1 MMQIWNWPFLNFAV
15 NSYIAVTVKRHAK
28 IGVKPRKRGKKS
40 KIPSPVIHKPD
51 LRALAIRTGKIYL
64 QELPQL
70 NRQTV
75 ELFLDIE
82 GVPDRQFFY
91 LVGLL
96 VSENETAV
104 YYSFWADGPE
114 DEAQMWRKVLAKI
127 GQYPVAPI
135 YHYGSFEPHTVATL
149 AKRYNTDSCAE
160 RLINV
165 NSFIYGKVYFPV
177 YSNSLKEIG
186 HFIGATWT
194 SFNASG
200 LQSLVWQHHWDET
213 HNIKYKILLQTY
225 NQEDCQAL
233 KLLTNELSKIE
244 KSADTLSEV
253 DFVAQPKLQA
263 TKIEMEIHNQFEAVL
278 KSSHYDYNKRKISFS
293 PNENRKNGQNKKRG
307 AQKGHPQ
314 YQRATP
320 KAGKVIRVL
329 SRRICPK
336 HKGVTLQKSFETA
349 ERTIIDL
356 VFTKN
361 GVRKTITKF
370 IGMKSYCQKCYRYH
384 NPRFIENLGN
394 KVFSH
399 SFQAWVIYQRLCL
412 RLPYRIITQVL
423 EDQFNEKITV
433 GTIVNFLKY
442 FSRYY
447 FYFVTI
453 PRQLSANS
461 LSCFRYAESIAD

>member
-1 MMQIWNWPFLNFAV
+1 M
-15 NSYIAVTVKRHAK
+15 
-28 IGVKPRKRGKKS
+28 
-40 KIPSPVIHKPD
+40 
-51 LRALAIRTGKIYL
+51 
-64 QELPQL
+64 
-70 NRQTV
+70 
-75 ELFLDIE
+75 
-82 GVPDRQFFY
+82 
-91 LVGLL
+91 
-96 VSENETAV
+96 
-104 YYSFWADGPE
+104 
-114 DEAQMWRKVLAKI
+114 AKI

-447 FYFVTI
+447 SDTEQILLQLIQKSPFVHVDETRINIQGIEKYVWVFTDGKHVAFKLTETREATIVNEVLSDYQGVLVSDFYPGYDSGEYKQQKCWGI
-453 PRQLSANS
+453 
-461 LSCFRYAESIAD
+461 